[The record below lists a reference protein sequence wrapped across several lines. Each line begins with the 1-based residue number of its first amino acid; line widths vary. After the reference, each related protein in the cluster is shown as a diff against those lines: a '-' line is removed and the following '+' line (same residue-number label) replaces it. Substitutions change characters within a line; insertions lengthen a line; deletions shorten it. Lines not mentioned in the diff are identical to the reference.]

1 MNFVTIAFITDAKQ
15 PISFAKYNFFFFIIL
30 KKKGHCN
37 IKFDN
42 KSLISHAEFFFPLR
56 RHEAN
61 YSHKVTKMLVSPLTS
76 ASTLVFNCE
85 SHFIQLKHTTI
96 LL

>member
-56 RHEAN
+56 RHEGQLQSQGDKN
-61 YSHKVTKMLVSPLTS
+61 VSVTS
-76 ASTLVFNCE
+76 ASTLVFNCK